1 MNNRKW
7 IIIGVVSVA
16 LIGTIG
22 YLYYRKKKKTGS
34 NSNSNTNSESIDSE
48 STQIQKS
55 AEVNNSSQAVKI
67 TEKKLS
73 QLKDVLSNYEYK
85 NNSLY
90 DKKTGGK
97 ISENA
102 SWSVWGLLN
111 RNYNG
116 LLNGVKND
124 KSINNETKEYALKVM
139 EEHKKVLESVF
150 PAKIYNSS
158 SKLYSKY
165 NLGKVK
171 ETDIYNERV

>member
-1 MNNRKW
+1 M
-7 IIIGVVSVA
+7 
-16 LIGTIG
+16 
-22 YLYYRKKKKTGS
+22 
-34 NSNSNTNSESIDSE
+34 
-48 STQIQKS
+48 
-55 AEVNNSSQAVKI
+55 
-67 TEKKLS
+67 
-73 QLKDVLSNYEYK
+73 SNYEYK